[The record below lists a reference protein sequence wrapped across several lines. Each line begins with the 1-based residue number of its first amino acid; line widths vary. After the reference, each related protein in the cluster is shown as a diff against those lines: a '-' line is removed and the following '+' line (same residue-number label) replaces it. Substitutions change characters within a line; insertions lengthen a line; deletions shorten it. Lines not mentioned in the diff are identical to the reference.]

1 MPMQGK
7 GEMTFAGSDS
17 YTGAIQA
24 TTQGMNMTIKLSG
37 KKVGTCDNPQ

>member
-1 MPMQGK
+1 MAMQGT
-7 GEMTFAGSDS
+7 GEMIFEGSDS

-24 TTQGMNMTIKLSG
+24 TSQGMNMTIKLSG